1 MNRRA
6 FLTRA
11 VLIGGGLAGAWWLR
25 DNVFWRDPRV
35 TFGPDGSSGWLPY
48 EEPRASVPTIAVTVA
63 GTPVRALVDS
73 GAQYSVIDRSLFE
86 ALGLTKAFDLPLVA
100 YGVGGGAQIGKGVTL
115 DVQVGGM
122 RVEALRAAIL
132 SLGPLAGGEGL
143 SAPLILGQDLLGQT
157 VLELDTAE
165 RRVRFL
171 QREGHVLP
179 ADVAPVAA
187 GRKGSALTTEVS
199 VEGAV
204 IQAVVDTGASALLAL
219 SREAAEGAGLLD
231 GREARRGSSIVLGG
245 QIESAIVQARTITIG
260 DEIHR
265 DAEAAIY
272 ADVPLPG
279 FPAALVGMEAFVGRR
294 IVLDLAA
301 GRLHVSRETDLQIGR

>member
-11 VLIGGGLAGAWWLR
+11 ALIAGGLAGAWWLR
-25 DNVFWRDPRV
+25 DNIFWRDPRV
-35 TFGPDGSSGWLPY
+35 AFGPDGSSGWLDY
-48 EEPRASVPTIAVTVA
+48 QEPRASVPTIPVMVA
-63 GTPVRALVDS
+63 GQPVRALVDS
-73 GAQYSVIDRSLFE
+73 GAQYSVIDRGLFE
-86 ALGLTKAFDLPLVA
+86 RLGLTKAFDLPLVA

-115 DVQVGGM
+115 DVEVGGM

-132 SLGPLAGGEGL
+132 SLGPLAGGDGL

-157 VLELDTAE
+157 MLEVDTAE

-171 QREGHVLP
+171 ARANHILP

-187 GRKGSALTTEVS
+187 GRTGTALTTEVS

-204 IQAVVDTGASALLAL
+204 IKAVVDTGASALLAL
-219 SREAAEGAGLLD
+219 SRDAAEGAGLLD

-245 QIESAIVQARTITIG
+245 AIDSAIVKARTITIG

-265 DAEAAIY
+265 DVEAAIY
-272 ADVPLPG
+272 ADAPLPG
-279 FPAALVGMEAFVGRR
+279 FPSALVGMEAFAGRR
-294 IVLDLAA
+294 IVLDLGA
-301 GRLHVSRETDLQIGR
+301 GRLHVSRQMDLQIGR

>member
-25 DNVFWRDPRV
+25 DNVLWRDPRV
-35 TFGPDGSSGWLPY
+35 TFGADGSSGWLDY
-48 EEPRASVPTIAVTVA
+48 QEPRAAVPTVEVMLA
-63 GTPVRALVDS
+63 GQPVRALVDS
-73 GAQYSVIDRSLFE
+73 GAQYSVIDRGLFDR
-86 ALGLTKAFDLPLVA
+86 LGMTKTFDLPLVA
-100 YGVGGGAQIGKGVTL
+100 YGVGGGAQVGKGVTL
-115 DVQVGGM
+115 DLSVGGM

-132 SLGPLAGGEGL
+132 SLGPLAGEQGL

-157 VLELDTAE
+157 ILELDTAE
-165 RRVRFL
+165 RRMRFL
-171 QREGHVLP
+171 AREGHVLP
-179 ADVAPVAA
+179 ADVAPVLA
-187 GRKGSALTTEVS
+187 GRTGTALMTEVS

-204 IQAVVDTGASALLAL
+204 IKAVIDTGASALLAL

-231 GREARRGSSIVLGG
+231 GRETRRGSSIVLGG
-245 QIESAIVQARTITIG
+245 AIDSAIVQARTITIG

-279 FPAALVGMEAFVGRR
+279 FPSALVGMEAFAGRR
-294 IVLDLAA
+294 MVLDLAE

>member
-6 FLTRA
+6 FLTRT

-25 DNVFWRDPRV
+25 DNVLWREPRV
-35 TFGPDGSSGWLPY
+35 SFGPDGSSGWLPY
-48 EEPRASVPTIAVTVA
+48 QEPRASVPTIQVTLA
-63 GTPVRALVDS
+63 GRTVRALVDS
-73 GAQYSVIDRSLFE
+73 GAQYSVIDRGLYE

-100 YGVGGGAQIGKGVTL
+100 YGVGGSPQIGKGVTL
-115 DVQVGGM
+115 DVEVGGM

-165 RRVRFL
+165 RQVRFL
-171 QREGHVLP
+171 ARENHVLP
-179 ADVAPVAA
+179 SDVAPVAT
-187 GRKGSALTTEVS
+187 GRTGRALTTEVS
-199 VEGAV
+199 VEGAT
-204 IQAVVDTGASALLAL
+204 IQAVIDTGASALLAL

-231 GREARRGSSIVLGG
+231 GRETRRGASIVLGG
-245 QIESAIVQARTITIG
+245 AIESAIVRARTITIG
-260 DEIHR
+260 DQIHR
-265 DAEAAIY
+265 EVDAAIY

-279 FPAALVGMEAFVGRR
+279 FPTALVGMEAFAGRR
-294 IVLDLAA
+294 MVLDLGG
-301 GRLHVSRETDLQIGR
+301 GRMHVSRDLDLQIGR